1 MIKSAY
7 PGYVKG
13 WGKRKHFDNELF
25 RGCQHFHMP
34 VHCRS
39 SPSKAERCPSFSTR
53 CAVRAALL
61 SVSENTAQQ
70 QCKPAR
76 RWSCVYVCMRKEC
89 FPVSK
94 PSSQWQIASRLL
106 ALGSI
111 LSNFEAIRL
120 SAPIL
125 SPLHPPSPCMPL
137 SPAGFVELKLCSAC
151 LMSSITRRSNEQKSL
166 FPSPHSPSRW
176 PAYLFTM
183 PGPTR
188 PCSKRGG
195 EGGEEGGRTLD
206 YLFE

>member
-1 MIKSAY
+1 MSSFGA
-7 PGYVKG
+7 VST
-13 WGKRKHFDNELF
+13 F
-25 RGCQHFHMP
+25 GCLCTAALPPAKQNA
-34 VHCRS
+34 VHLSRLV
-39 SPSKAERCPSFSTR
+39 
-53 CAVRAALL
+53 VRAALL

-70 QCKPAR
+70 QRKPTR
-76 RWSCVYVCMRKEC
+76 RWSCVYVCMQKEC

-120 SAPIL
+120 SALIL
-125 SPLHPPSPCMPL
+125 SPLHPPSPRMPL

-151 LMSSITRRSNEQKSL
+151 LMSSITRQSNEQKSL
-166 FPSPHSPSRW
+166 FPSPHPPSCW

-188 PCSKRGG
+188 PCSERGG

-206 YLFE
+206 LFI